1 MRRIYLE
8 MGYLLRQAL
17 GIVVGAV
24 YGRPGRQDCAGRTE
38 NRRFRHH
45 ATDEMPG
52 SETRW
57 PQSLGGT
64 TSGVFLYVKDV
75 DAVFHKA
82 TTARAKAAAQPA
94 DMFWGDRYAK
104 VMDPYGHS
112 WSLATPKEDVAP
124 AEPKKRPKPI

>member
-1 MRRIYLE
+1 MKCRAAKHARRS
-8 MGYLLRQAL
+8 R
-17 GIVVGAV
+17 
-24 YGRPGRQDCAGRTE
+24 
-38 NRRFRHH
+38 
-45 ATDEMPG
+45 
-52 SETRW
+52 
-57 PQSLGGT
+57 LGGA

-112 WSLATPKEDVAP
+112 WSLATHKEDVAP
-124 AEPKKRPKPI
+124 AELKKRAEAHMSKMAETHRTRTA

>member
-1 MRRIYLE
+1 MDGPDGKI
-8 MGYLLRQAL
+8 A
-17 GIVVGAV
+17 
-24 YGRPGRQDCAGRTE
+24 
-38 NRRFRHH
+38 H
-45 ATDEMPG
+45 AELKIGDSVIMLSDEMPG
-52 SETRW
+52 SETRS
-57 PQSLGGT
+57 PQSLGST

-112 WSLATPKEDVAP
+112 WSLATHKEDAAP
-124 AEPKKRPKPI
+124 EAKETRRSAYEQDGGDA

>member
-1 MRRIYLE
+1 MWLAPFMDGPDGKI
-8 MGYLLRQAL
+8 A
-17 GIVVGAV
+17 
-24 YGRPGRQDCAGRTE
+24 
-38 NRRFRHH
+38 H
-45 ATDEMPG
+45 AELKIGDSVIMLSDEMPG
-52 SETRW
+52 SETRS

-75 DAVFHKA
+75 DAVFQKA

-112 WSLATPKEDVAP
+112 WSPGHAQRGRCPREAKETRRSAYEQDGGDA
-124 AEPKKRPKPI
+124 